1 MHGVK
6 RFVTVM
12 DYQSV
17 YRNLLYYRLGRHKSW
32 FIKWMLPEDNTLH
45 ISTPY
50 IGEGAHFQH
59 NYCTYLN
66 CRGIGRDFFCL
77 HLVTLGKG
85 RGGVP
90 IIGDDVKIFTGA
102 SVFGNIRIGNHVR
115 ISVGTV
121 VDKDVPDN
129 CVVAGNPARIIKRN
143 GVVVNEIL

>member
-1 MHGVK
+1 M
-6 RFVTVM
+6 
-12 DYQSV
+12 
-17 YRNLLYYRLGRHKSW
+17 
-32 FIKWMLPEDNTLH
+32 
-45 ISTPY
+45 
-50 IGEGAHFQH
+50 
-59 NYCTYLN
+59 
-66 CRGIGRDFFCL
+66 
-77 HLVTLGKG
+77 VTLGKG

-115 ISVGTV
+115 ISAGTV